1 METSRD
7 DLGIA
12 IRSAFLKKGTQ
23 QKFSLF
29 ALIIIS
35 VIFIFAESIKVKPI
49 DYVRSAIRD
58 LIYHSSQVISYPAKT
73 IKGISN
79 FVSSHI
85 QVYDSYKVLK
95 KENEYLKN
103 NLLKN
108 DYLEVENEQL
118 KKLVDER
125 LKTYE
130 NLVTARI
137 MIDKQSLYLNSFIIN
152 AGSNKKIKKGMA
164 VLDRKNFIGRIV
176 DVNFFSSRVLLITDL
191 NSKIPVII
199 EPSGD
204 QAILSGHGNDPL
216 SLDYL
221 PKDQKIQDGNSVYT
235 SGKEGLFSPGIPI
248 GAVFNKS
255 NQFYVSLFSDLNQVL
270 FVNINIGEIENK

>member
-35 VIFIFAESIKVKPI
+35 IILIFAESIKARPI
-49 DYVRSAIRD
+49 DYVKGAIRD
-58 LIYHSSQVISYPAKT
+58 LIYHSSQVIAYPAKT
-73 IKGISN
+73 IVGISN
-79 FVSSHI
+79 FTSSHI
-85 QVYDSYKVLK
+85 QVYESNKILK
-95 KENEYLKN
+95 KENEDLKN

-108 DYLEVENEQL
+108 DYLEIENAQL
-118 KKLVDER
+118 KKLVDEK
-125 LKTYE
+125 LTTYK
-130 NLVTARI
+130 NLVAARV
-137 MIDKQSLYLNSFIIN
+137 MIDKQSLYLNSFIIGI
-152 AGSNKKIKKGMA
+152 GSNKNIKKGMA
-164 VLDRKNFIGRIV
+164 VLDGKNFIGRIV
-176 DVNFFSSRVLLITDL
+176 DVNFFSSRVLLVSDL

-221 PKDQKIQDGNSVYT
+221 PKDQKIQDGNAVYT

-248 GAVFNKS
+248 GNVLKKS

-270 FVNINIGEIENK
+270 FVNVNIGED

>member
-79 FVSSHI
+79 FVSNHI

-255 NQFYVSLFSDLNQVL
+255 NQFYVSSFSDLNQVL
-270 FVNINIGEIENK
+270 FVNINIGETENK

>member
-79 FVSSHI
+79 FVSNHI

-235 SGKEGLFSPGIPI
+235 SGKEGLFSPGIPV
-248 GAVFNKS
+248 GTVFSKS

-270 FVNINIGEIENK
+270 FVNINIGETENK